1 MLPIST
7 TKPQPTFD
15 LIHELVRAAA
25 QFDHDRAFRRS
36 RFFQIGE
43 LTLQQ
48 CRIHEVTAPVALL
61 VGNQLVAS
69 PKIYEPHVG
78 ADVKAVAISFL

>member
-1 MLPIST
+1 MRRNKTQLC
-7 TKPQPTFD
+7 FD
-15 LIHELVRAAA
+15 FFHELIWAAA
-25 QFDHDRAFRRS
+25 KFDHDRAFRRS